1 MSVVDNCLALTLA
14 MSVGACGRIGFE
26 NQSGTD
32 AGLVEMDGDLGGD
45 GRAEGGPDGGSVQ
58 CEGSAVSNCAGTTVG
73 ISIGGSTSL
82 GMNLSGYATPLIP
95 ECGSGPVAE
104 GRIRIL
110 APAAPAIVSFEVVAD
125 IDIML
130 SVIADDCEGASLQ
143 CTVIAASSNGSLQ
156 IATQPGEVFIVSAAS
171 NESCGDLQLLVLGT
185 AQGS

>member
-1 MSVVDNCLALTLA
+1 MAELGLRTNQERTQASLKWTATLA
-14 MSVGACGRIGFE
+14 
-26 NQSGTD
+26 
-32 AGLVEMDGDLGGD
+32 D
-45 GRAEGGPDGGSVQ
+45 GRAEGGPDGGSLQ

-82 GMNLSGYATPLIP
+82 GTNLAGYTTPLIP

-110 APAAPAIVSFEVVAD
+110 ALAAPAIVSFEVVAN
-125 IDIML
+125 IDIIL
-130 SVIADDCEGASLQ
+130 SVIADDCEGASLK

-156 IATQPGEVFIVSAAS
+156 IATQPDEVFIVSAAS
-171 NESCGDLQLLVLGT
+171 NESCGDLRLIVRGT